1 MAQLDD
7 NQLVPPLA
15 KTAEDVEK
23 DAEQAVAYLK
33 RTDNLDLAEIL
44 DLSTYLED
52 TDEQKAED
60 RSRPAASRE

>member
-7 NQLVPPLA
+7 NEFVPVRA
-15 KTAEDVEK
+15 KTAQDVEK
-23 DAEQAVAYLK
+23 DAQQAVAYLK

-52 TDEQKAED
+52 ADEQEAED
-60 RSRPAASRE
+60 RSRPAAGGE